1 MTLLDVI
8 AKTAG
13 STSSK
18 RRALEREAAR
28 LAAEFADT
36 GRWRHGLSLQ
46 ARDRQVEV
54 GGTRDADLDRQ
65 LGDVRQAARETAD
78 AIANCDRALARLD
91 DQVRADD
98 LIAKRALRDRKDQ
111 KRNVYWNFVANLES
125 CLLKS

>member
-28 LAAEFADT
+28 L
-36 GRWRHGLSLQ
+36 
-46 ARDRQVEV
+46 
-54 GGTRDADLDRQ
+54 
-65 LGDVRQAARETAD
+65 
-78 AIANCDRALARLD
+78 D

-98 LIAKRALRDRKDQ
+98 LIAKRALRDRKVQ

>member
-36 GRWRHGLSLQ
+36 GRRRHGLSLQ
-46 ARDRQVEV
+46 ARDRQVEN

-91 DQVRADD
+91 DQVAPTT
-98 LIAKRALRDRKDQ
+98 
-111 KRNVYWNFVANLES
+111 
-125 CLLKS
+125 